1 MKKILEYISKAFL
14 NFTLHLLLIS
24 AHAVVLYFIAKL
36 WIDEFELKI
45 SPHRIDSQLN
55 IIFVFSCVVVIVF
68 LVKRIV
74 QRKKQQTILQ
84 RFKISA
90 VLTLIVFSWLY
101 VDYTA
106 QIIRNRL
113 INQNVRAELLDK
125 TFIGN
130 MGRATFVNA
139 KDLSYRE
146 YKQFARPLKLIKL
159 NKKAYDITLD
169 CDVTRNLAGEY
180 ATNIT
185 YSLSSSID
193 VKEFEYQGDRKDYKK
208 SQTVEPVGEVQK
220 VTFEEAWW

>member
-1 MKKILEYISKAFL
+1 MKKILKYFTNALL
-14 NFTLHLLLIS
+14 NFIVHLILIS
-24 AHAVVLYFIAKL
+24 AHAVILYFIAKI

-55 IIFVFSCVVVIVF
+55 IIFVFSCVVVILF

-74 QRKKQQTILQ
+74 QRKKQQNILQ
-84 RFKISA
+84 RLKISA
-90 VLTLIVFSWLY
+90 VLALIVFSWLY

-106 QIIRNRL
+106 RIISNRL

-146 YKQFARPLKLIKL
+146 YKQFARPLKLVKL
-159 NKKAYDITLD
+159 NKGAYNITFD

-180 ATNIT
+180 STNIE
-185 YSLSSSID
+185 YNLPSNIG
-193 VKEFEYQGDRKDYKK
+193 VKEFEYQGDKKDYKK
-208 SQTVEPVGEVQK
+208 HQIVEQLGEVQK